1 MNTTE
6 KAWRVLARKLM
17 QANVRGPERDPRG
30 VVAAALPW
38 YRANCDLYA
47 WEPVALAPYTF
58 KPTPVPTPRQHW
70 KAAHSAARWEMRQ
83 HRQAQ

>member
-38 YRANCDLYA
+38 YAYLREQAA
-47 WEPVALAPYTF
+47 RHGMAA
-58 KPTPVPTPRQHW
+58 TPRQEWRNACHY
-70 KAAHSAARWEMRQ
+70 ARGETRALRQ
-83 HRQAQ
+83 QAQ